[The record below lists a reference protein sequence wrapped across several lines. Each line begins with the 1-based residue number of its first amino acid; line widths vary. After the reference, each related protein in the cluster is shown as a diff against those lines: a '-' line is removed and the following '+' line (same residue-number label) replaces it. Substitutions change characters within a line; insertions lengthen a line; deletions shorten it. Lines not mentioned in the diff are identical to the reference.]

1 MRLCFDGSI
10 LCPQKTGSKF
20 DPWQR
25 KKDLNPIN
33 IMKKGKTLTVLVLVV
48 EIASIT
54 ILHAVKI
61 NQSEKTAAKEVSK
74 SASEVV
80 GSRPK
85 TAYSLAAFK

>member
-1 MRLCFDGSI
+1 
-10 LCPQKTGSKF
+10 LCPQKKGSKF
-20 DPWQR
+20 DPWKR

-33 IMKKGKTLTVLVLVV
+33 IMKKGKALTLLVLVL

-61 NQSEKTAAKEVSK
+61 NQSEKTSAKEVSK

>member
-1 MRLCFDGSI
+1 M
-10 LCPQKTGSKF
+10 
-20 DPWQR
+20 
-25 KKDLNPIN
+25 NPIKL
-33 IMKKGKTLTVLVLVV
+33 IMKKGKTLTVLVLVL

-61 NQSEKTAAKEVSK
+61 NQTEKTSNKEVSK

-85 TAYSLAAFK
+85 IIYSLAAFK